1 MDINERIY
9 FLVREIPRGKVTT
22 YGQLGTMCG
31 ISDSRVVGDA
41 MNASSGLPWQ
51 RVINSRG
58 EVSIKGATG
67 NKQRALLEEEGVVFE
82 NNRVDLSKYGWVPDP
97 DWLTANGYKIPPPFP
112 QAKKS
117 RSDEESG
124 NQPSLF

>member
-9 FLVREIPRGKVTT
+9 ALVREIPRGKVTP

-31 ISDSRVVGDA
+31 ISDSRIVGEA
-41 MNASSGLPWQ
+41 MNASTGLPWQ

-67 NKQRALLEEEGVVFE
+67 AKQRTLLEEEGVVFE
-82 NNRVDLSKYGWVPDP
+82 NNRVDLGEYGWVPDP
-97 DWLTANGYKIPPPFP
+97 DWLTANDYKIPPPFP
-112 QAKKS
+112 KKKQ
-117 RSDEESG
+117 DKEEGS
-124 NQPSLF
+124 QMSLF